1 MMLQSDRFSL
11 AMLGLAVVLGSTLA
25 IAAPTQPA
33 GGKASIAQQEDA
45 DPELV
50 AAALQA
56 SPGDLGLSYLA
67 NRSLI
72 RMADLVGGGIQIHTP
87 QGVIDESSAAKQKQE
102 GERRLRAYREAILQR
117 GFENFSGTYKVASVT
132 PSCADTGSLWLGGA
146 VEGIL
151 EEYVFSQE
159 SFELV
164 LSITPKIEPGTMDDV
179 GTFDLEGVV
188 VESAI
193 LIEDPFNS
201 DYFIEGEGFGDRIE
215 LKPNLNV
222 LKSWPKWAG
231 PPKKRDLERCKLVLM
246 KEKPE

>member
-1 MMLQSDRFSL
+1 MILQSRKLMLVMASL
-11 AMLGLAVVLGSTLA
+11 IAAIGTTIA
-25 IAAPTQPA
+25 IAAPEPTSE
-33 GGKASIAQQEDA
+33 GTKAAQQEDA

-50 AAALQA
+50 ATALRA
-56 SPGDLGLSYLA
+56 SPRDLGISYLT

-72 RMADLVGGGIQIHTP
+72 KMADLVGGGIQIHTP
-87 QGVIDESSAAKQKQE
+87 QGVIDERSAAKQKQE
-102 GERRLRAYREAILQR
+102 GQNRLQAYRKAILQR
-117 GFENFSGTYKVASVT
+117 GFRDVSGAYKVASVT

-164 LSITPKIEPGTMDDV
+164 LAITPKLEPGIKDDI

-193 LIEDPFNS
+193 VIEDPFNS
-201 DYFIEGEGFGDRIE
+201 DYFLEGRGFDDRIE
-215 LKPNLNV
+215 LKPNLDV
-222 LKSWPKWAG
+222 LKGWPKWAG
-231 PPKKRDLERCKLVLM
+231 PPKKRDLERCKLVLE
-246 KEKPE
+246 KDKPE